1 MKNATKWLLI
11 IAAFLLALP
20 ANAQFGGLKN
30 LAKGAKQKVTQPT
43 NTRPQNR
50 STVEEYRPK
59 VDFGTRATETET
71 NAAATT
77 QEQRTQAP
85 WPMSG
90 GKYNGMSP
98 REFVYGIKDV
108 SDEEIVALRDQNFA
122 RYKSNLPLIQNWGNG
137 SDIAQEENQNFLRLL
152 YEIRTVVSAN
162 VCNVQVS
169 SNGAIN
175 GSNAHYLITNRLGGG
190 IGAFAMEKDGRFQ
203 FVMKDDTGTYLNG
216 EELATARDAA
226 VRMRKLQQF
235 TYGLNNMLKADANN
249 YDVNLGVMYNLCGM
263 YANAVEKACEG
274 NTPENIERKPR
285 PAGGALH
292 ASIKAKALAVAK
304 ADDPEVVDVIITSGK
319 WDVKTNAFG
328 IPVNRNIYGYYIYKD
343 EVGLQCCPRMWSED
357 YQGGKYGSLR
367 KGGVGVGSP
376 FYIK

>member
-1 MKNATKWLLI
+1 MKSTMNWLFVV
-11 IAAFLLALP
+11 AAFLLSAP

-30 LAKGAKQKVTQPT
+30 LAKSAKQKVTQTT
-43 NTRPQNR
+43 NTRPQTQ

-71 NAAATT
+71 NAAATA

-90 GKYNGMSP
+90 GQYNGKSP
-98 REFVYGIKDV
+98 REFVYGIKDI
-108 SDEEIVALRDQNFA
+108 SDEEITALRDQNFA

-137 SDIAQEENQNFLRLL
+137 SDIAQEENQNFLRFL

-203 FVMKDDTGTYLNG
+203 FVMKDDSGTFLNS

-226 VRMRKLQQF
+226 ARMRKLQEF
-235 TYGLNNMLKADANN
+235 TYGLNDVLKADANN
-249 YDVNLGVMYNLCGM
+249 YDVNLGVMYNLCSM
-263 YANAVEKACEG
+263 YANGVEKACEG
-274 NTPENIERKPR
+274 NTPENIERKAR
-285 PAGGALH
+285 PNNGAMH
-292 ASIKAKALAVAK
+292 ASMKAQALAVAK
-304 ADDPEVVDVIITSGK
+304 ADDPEVVDVIITSAQ
-319 WDVKTNAFG
+319 WDVKMRG
-328 IPVNRNIYGYYIYKD
+328 PVPVNRNIYGYYIYKD
-343 EVGLQCCPRMWSED
+343 EFGLQCCSRMWTED
-357 YQGGKYGSLR
+357 YIGNGKYGQLR

>member
-1 MKNATKWLLI
+1 MRTRLFLTLI
-11 IAAFLLALP
+11 GAALFLSQP
-20 ANAQFGGLKN
+20 ASAQFGGLKN

-43 NTRPQNR
+43 NTKPQNR

-108 SDEEIVALRDQNFA
+108 SDEEIIALRDQNFA

-137 SDIAQEENQNFLRLL
+137 SDIAQEENQNFLRFL
-152 YEIRTVVSAN
+152 YEMRTIVTINISN
-162 VCNVQVS
+162 VRVS
-169 SNGAIN
+169 SD
-175 GSNAHYLITNRLGGG
+175 GG
-190 IGAFAMEKDGRFQ
+190 IDGSDAYYLVTKDGGVGIGVFATQKDGRFQ
-203 FVMKDDTGTYLNG
+203 FVLKDGTGTYLNG
-216 EELATARDAA
+216 EELATAQKAA
-226 VRMRKLQQF
+226 QRMRKFQQL
-235 TYGLNNMLKADANN
+235 TYGLKDFLKEDPSN
-249 YDVNLGVMYNLCGM
+249 YDVNLAVMYNLCGM
-263 YANAVEKACEG
+263 YANAVEKACEY
-274 NTPENIERKPR
+274 NKPENIERKPR
-285 PAGGALH
+285 PANGALH
-292 ASIKAKALAVAK
+292 AQMKAKALAVAK
-304 ADDPEVVDVIITSGK
+304 ADDPDVVDIIITSGQ
-319 WDVKTNAFG
+319 WDVKVNAFG
-328 IPVNRNIYGYYIYKD
+328 IPTNRNIYGYYIYKD

>member
-1 MKNATKWLLI
+1 
-11 IAAFLLALP
+11 
-20 ANAQFGGLKN
+20 
-30 LAKGAKQKVTQPT
+30 
-43 NTRPQNR
+43 
-50 STVEEYRPK
+50 
-59 VDFGTRATETET
+59 
-71 NAAATT
+71 
-77 QEQRTQAP
+77 
-85 WPMSG
+85 
-90 GKYNGMSP
+90 MSP

-108 SDEEIVALRDQNFA
+108 SDEEIIALRDQNFA

-137 SDIAQEENQNFLRLL
+137 SDMAQEENQNFLRFL

-292 ASIKAKALAVAK
+292 ASMKAKALAVAK

-343 EVGLQCCPRMWSED
+343 EVGLQCCPRMWSQD
-357 YQGGKYGSLR
+357 YQGGKYGPLR